1 MSDQQSD
8 QQSAQESAQQADRQ
22 LPIGVF
28 DSGMGGLTVL
38 SALAK
43 AMPNENFIYLGDSA
57 RLPYGTKSSDTVVRY
72 ARQASKELVRR
83 GVKALVVA
91 CNTASASALK
101 ILAEDFT
108 PLPVYG
114 VVDPGA
120 QAAAVQADASGVLV
134 LATESTI
141 LGGAYQRALLRENPS
156 LPVYGRACP
165 LWVTL
170 AEQGWVGDQ
179 ATSLTQH
186 ALKHG
191 LRGFLREAPQ
201 RSMQAPQQPKTV
213 LLGCTHFP
221 VFRKQIEALVGAD
234 VQVVD
239 SAQTTAITVSDDLS
253 KLGLLRDGPAA
264 NHEMVFLATVGV
276 ARFRKVG
283 GYFFGGPLRNVS
295 LVDL

>member
-1 MSDQQSD
+1 MSDKQP
-8 QQSAQESAQQADRQ
+8 DRQ

-43 AMPNENFIYLGDSA
+43 TMPNEQFIYLGDSA
-57 RLPYGTKSSDTVVRY
+57 RLPYGTKSPDTVVRY

-101 ILAEDFT
+101 ILAQDFA

-114 VVDPGA
+114 VVEPGA
-120 QAAAVQADASGVLV
+120 QAAAVHADASGVLV

-141 LGGAYQRALLRENPS
+141 LGGAYQRALLQQNPS
-156 LPVYGRACP
+156 LTVFGRACP

-179 ATSLTQH
+179 AASLTQH
-186 ALKHG
+186 TLEHG
-191 LRGFLREAPQ
+191 LRGFVHESTRPSKDKSRYHASL
-201 RSMQAPQQPKTV
+201 PKTV

-221 VFRKQIEALVGAD
+221 LFRQQIEALLGAD

-239 SAQTTAITVSDDLS
+239 SAQTTAATVSNDLQR
-253 KLGLLRDGPAA
+253 LGLLREVPAA
-264 NHEMVFLATVGV
+264 NAEMTFLATDGV
-276 ARFRKVG
+276 ERFRKVG
-283 GYFFGGPLRNVS
+283 GYFFGEPLNNVT

>member
-1 MSDQQSD
+1 MSDQQLD
-8 QQSAQESAQQADRQ
+8 RQPDRQ

-43 AMPNENFIYLGDSA
+43 AMPNEQFIYLGDSA
-57 RLPYGTKSSDTVVRY
+57 RLPYGTKSPETVVRY
-72 ARQASKELVRR
+72 ARQRSKELVRR

-91 CNTASASALK
+91 CNTASASALE
-101 ILAEDFT
+101 ILAEDFS

-120 QAAAVQADASGVLV
+120 LAAAMQADASGVLV

-141 LGGAYQRALLRENPS
+141 LGGAYQRALLKQNPS
-156 LPVYGRACP
+156 LTIYGRACP

-170 AEQGWVGDQ
+170 AEQGWVDEQ

-186 ALKHG
+186 TLEHG
-191 LRGFLREAPQ
+191 LRGFVDDLV
-201 RSMQAPQQPKTV
+201 STSNHPKTV

-221 VFRKQIEALVGAD
+221 LFRQQIEALVGAD

-239 SAQTTAITVSDDLS
+239 SAQTTAATGSDDLL
-253 KLGLLRDGPAA
+253 KLRLLRDTPASDD
-264 NHEMVFLATVGV
+264 EMVFLATDGV
-276 ARFRKVG
+276 ERFRKVG
-283 GYFFGGPLRNVS
+283 GYFFGGPLSRMS

>member
-1 MSDQQSD
+1 MPDS
-8 QQSAQESAQQADRQ
+8 Q

-43 AMPNENFIYLGDSA
+43 AMPHEQFIYLGDSA
-57 RLPYGTKSSDTVVRY
+57 RLPYGTKSADTVVRY
-72 ARQASKELVRR
+72 ARQASGELVRR

-101 ILAEDFT
+101 TLAEDYA

-114 VVDPGA
+114 VVEPGA
-120 QAAAVQADASGVLV
+120 QAAASQADSSGVLV

-141 LGGAYQRALLRENPS
+141 LGGAYQRALLQQNPS
-156 LPVYGRACP
+156 LEIYGRACP

-170 AEQGWVGDQ
+170 AEQGWVGHQ
-179 ATSLTQH
+179 AAVLTQH
-186 ALKHG
+186 TLEHG
-191 LRGFLREAPQ
+191 LRGFIEVCSRPN
-201 RSMQAPQQPKTV
+201 TV

-221 VFRKQIEALVGAD
+221 LFRQQIETLVGAG
-234 VQVVD
+234 VSVVD
-239 SAQTTAITVSDDLS
+239 SAQTTAAVVAEDLS
-253 KLGLLRDGPAA
+253 KHNLLRNAPTA
-264 NHEMVFLATVGV
+264 NHQMQFLATDGV
-276 ARFRKVG
+276 ERFRKVG
-283 GYFFGGPLRNVS
+283 GFFFGGALSHVE

>member
-1 MSDQQSD
+1 MSDSQLDQQSD
-8 QQSAQESAQQADRQ
+8 QQLDRQ

-43 AMPNENFIYLGDSA
+43 AMPNEQFIYLGDSA
-57 RLPYGTKSSDTVVRY
+57 RLPYGTKSPDTVVRY

-101 ILAEDFT
+101 MLAQDFA

-114 VVDPGA
+114 VVEPGA
-120 QAAAVQADASGVLV
+120 QAAAIQADASGVLV

-141 LGGAYQRALLRENPS
+141 LGGAYQRALLQQNPS
-156 LPVYGRACP
+156 LTVFGRPCP

-179 ATSLTQH
+179 GASLTQH
-186 ALKHG
+186 TLEHG
-191 LRGFLREAPQ
+191 LRGFVDATLNA
-201 RSMQAPQQPKTV
+201 PKTV

-221 VFRKQIEALVGAD
+221 VFRQQIEAVVGAG
-234 VQVVD
+234 VHVVD
-239 SAQTTAITVSDDLS
+239 SAQTTAATVANDLL
-253 KLGLLRDGPAA
+253 KLGLLRDTPPTD
-264 NHEMVFLATVGV
+264 NEMVFLATDGV
-276 ARFRKVG
+276 ERFRKVG
-283 GYFFGGPLRNVS
+283 GYFFGVPLTNVS

>member
-1 MSDQQSD
+1 MPDQ
-8 QQSAQESAQQADRQ
+8 Q

-43 AMPNENFIYLGDSA
+43 AMPNEQFIYLGDSA
-57 RLPYGTKSSDTVVRY
+57 RLPYGTKSPDTVVRY

-101 ILAEDFT
+101 ILAEDFA
-108 PLPVYG
+108 PLPVFG
-114 VVDPGA
+114 VVEPGA
-120 QAAAVQADASGVLV
+120 QAAAAQADASGVLV

-141 LGGAYQRALLRENPS
+141 LGGAYQRALLQQNPS
-156 LPVYGRACP
+156 LTVFGRACP

-179 ATSLTQH
+179 AASLTQH
-186 ALKHG
+186 TLEHG
-191 LRGFLREAPQ
+191 LRGFVP
-201 RSMQAPQQPKTV
+201 SMQATVQPKTV

-221 VFRKQIEALVGAD
+221 VFRQQIEALVGAD

-239 SAQTTAITVSDDLS
+239 SAQTTAATVSDDLS
-253 KLGLLRDGPAA
+253 KLGLLRDKPAA
-264 NHEMVFLATVGV
+264 DSEMVFLATDGV
-276 ARFRKVG
+276 ERFRKVG
-283 GYFFGGPLRNVS
+283 GYFFGGPLSNVS

>member
-1 MSDQQSD
+1 MSDSQSD
-8 QQSAQESAQQADRQ
+8 QQPDRQ

-43 AMPNENFIYLGDSA
+43 AMPNEQFIYLGDSA
-57 RLPYGTKSSDTVVRY
+57 RLPYGTKSPDTVVRY

-101 ILAEDFT
+101 MLAQDFA

-114 VVDPGA
+114 VVEPGA
-120 QAAAVQADASGVLV
+120 QAAAMQADASGVLV

-141 LGGAYQRALLRENPS
+141 LGGAYQRALLQQNPS
-156 LPVYGRACP
+156 LTVFGRACP

-179 ATSLTQH
+179 AASLTQH
-186 ALKHG
+186 TLEHG
-191 LRGFLREAPQ
+191 LRGFVDGAAYA
-201 RSMQAPQQPKTV
+201 SSHPKTV

-221 VFRKQIEALVGAD
+221 LFRQQIEALVGAD

-239 SAQTTAITVSDDLS
+239 SVQTTAATVSNDLS
-253 KLGLLRDGPAA
+253 KLDLLRDTPAS
-264 NHEMVFLATVGV
+264 NNEMVFLATDGV
-276 ARFRKVG
+276 ERFRKVG
-283 GYFFGGPLRNVS
+283 GYFFGGPLTNVS